1 MKEATGELSTT
12 AIAIVAIGLI
22 LALFTTIF
30 LPMIKSQ
37 IALNQACNS
46 GPGFVG
52 ENVCCTNAGQPN
64 GNCTVT
70 GKTSQKG
77 SKTCSGT
84 TGVGNTN
91 TQQYRCIYFE

>member
-22 LALFTTIF
+22 LAIFTAIL
-30 LPMIKSQ
+30 LPTLRSQ

-52 ENVCCTNAGQPN
+52 EKVCCD
-64 GNCTVT
+64 
-70 GKTSQKG
+70 
-77 SKTCSGT
+77 GT
-84 TGVGNTN
+84 TTKCTGTPTSSKECDGGRVGASSSFSCHYYDGGVPAGK
-91 TQQYRCIYFE
+91 